1 MTDENTTVS
10 NNSKSNIMMP
20 LLLVGVAVGG
30 FYWYSKDNTP
40 IGLTVTNV
48 IEGTSPIGET
58 SDGSF
63 LTAGAVEGTWRADE
77 DSLPVASE
85 SAEKPLLVVYED
97 GTPVHAEVITISEW
111 VADETPT
118 ECVGVDEEGNPLNET
133 QECADAYSVI
143 QNSMMELWRAFAKG
157 AGATEESIEATFP
170 TQEESTIQE
179 AESWLGLK
187 TNNMFIN
194 TLQSHQRWG

>member
-48 IEGTSPIGET
+48 IEGTSPMGET

-77 DSLPVASE
+77 NSLPVASE
-85 SAEKPLLVVYED
+85 SADKPLLVIYED
-97 GTPVHAEVITISEW
+97 GTPIHAEVITMSEW
-111 VADETPT
+111 VEGETPT
-118 ECVGVDEEGNPLNET
+118 ECEGDGASET
-133 QECADAYSVI
+133 TECHDAI
-143 QNSMMELWRAFAKG
+143 TKATNDRMELWRAFAKG
-157 AGATEESIEATFP
+157 ASATEESIEATFP
-170 TQEESTIQE
+170 TQEEATIQE
-179 AESWLGLK
+179 AESWLGIK
-187 TNNMFIN
+187 SNNMFIN
-194 TLQSHQRWG
+194 TVQSHQLWG